1 MRKVISIALLAAG
14 LLAVACTK
22 EDDRSVKEVVLD
34 KTDTSVVKGHDV
46 QLTAR
51 VIPENALEK
60 TIAWSSDNKSVA
72 VVDQTGLVKALTVGS
87 ANITAEAAA
96 RKPSAASPSQP
107 FLSSRLSSRTQM
119 TRLARP

>member
-1 MRKVISIALLAAG
+1 MLLFKIMRKVISIALLAAG

-51 VIPENALEK
+51 VLPENALEK

-87 ANITAEAAA
+87 ANITAEAGGCMTENLIALTTEIIQ
-96 RKPSAASPSQP
+96 RERL
-107 FLSSRLSSRTQM
+107 LS
-119 TRLARP
+119 